1 MKIKRYLFLLLVTS
15 PLVLGSSISSA
26 ANIIETAV
34 AAGQFNTLVAAVKAA
49 DLVSVLEGDGP
60 FTVFAPID
68 EAFAKLPE
76 GTVANLLKEENRDQL
91 ISILTYHIVPS
102 KLTSADITGQELELI
117 TVQGSI
123 LSIHSQMFDSVMVGV
138 KINEAESL
146 TLDVE
151 TSNGVIHVI
160 DSVLI
165 PN

>member
-1 MKIKRYLFLLLVTS
+1 MMNIKKYLFLLLVSS

-60 FTVFAPID
+60 FTVFAPND

-91 ISILTYHIVPS
+91 IAILTYHIIPS
-102 KLTSADITGQELELI
+102 KVTAADITGKELDLI
-117 TVQGSI
+117 TVQGTI
-123 LSIHSQMFDSVMVGV
+123 LTVSGMMGV
-138 KINEAESL
+138 KVNQAEGL
-146 TLDVE
+146 AFDIE
-151 TSNGVIHVI
+151 TSNGIIHVI

>member
-1 MKIKRYLFLLLVTS
+1 MMKIKRYLFLLLVTS

-60 FTVFAPID
+60 FTVFAPND

-91 ISILTYHIVPS
+91 IAILTYHIIPS
-102 KLTSADITGQELELI
+102 KVTAADITGKELDLI
-117 TVQGSI
+117 TVQGTV
-123 LSIHSQMFDSVMVGV
+123 LSVSGMMGV
-138 KINEAESL
+138 KVNEAEGL
-146 TLDVE
+146 AFDIE

>member
-1 MKIKRYLFLLLVTS
+1 MMNIKKYLFLLLVTS

-60 FTVFAPID
+60 FTVFAPND

-91 ISILTYHIVPS
+91 IAILTYHIIPS
-102 KLTSADITGQELELI
+102 KVTAADITGKELDLI
-117 TVQGSI
+117 TVQGTI
-123 LSIHSQMFDSVMVGV
+123 LTVSGMMGV
-138 KINEAESL
+138 KVNQAEGL
-146 TLDVE
+146 AFDIE
-151 TSNGVIHVI
+151 TSNGIIHVI

>member
-1 MKIKRYLFLLLVTS
+1 MMNIKKYLFLLLVTS

-60 FTVFAPID
+60 FTVFAPND

-91 ISILTYHIVPS
+91 IAILTYHIIPS
-102 KLTSADITGQELELI
+102 KVTAADITGKELDLI
-117 TVQGSI
+117 TVQGTI
-123 LSIHSQMFDSVMVGV
+123 LTVSGMMGV
-138 KINEAESL
+138 KVNEAEGL
-146 TLDVE
+146 AFDIE
-151 TSNGVIHVI
+151 TSNGIIHVI